1 MKFEESF
8 LPPSPDEISGRI
20 AAVQA
25 QMARENLDWYVC
37 FDPDNVYYLTNFA
50 NFVHER
56 PFIILIPAVGPV
68 RFIVPKLE
76 IPHVLSR
83 KVGEID
89 LVEYFE
95 FPAPSGG
102 NWYDLLQSVIGG
114 ARRVGVESVCQLQI
128 YDAIP
133 AERVRTDI
141 VDRLRFIKSP
151 YEISRMVYAGRIA
164 SAAMADLLA
173 KADVGRP
180 VSTVSS
186 EASKLMMGMIAR
198 DNPSIN
204 PFATR
209 AAAVFQSPRYSDD
222 PHNFTDLAMAMEEG
236 GPHVALVAPRLNG
249 YASEIERTF
258 FLGHVPEA
266 ARRPYD
272 VMMEARHLA
281 FALTLPGARMSDV
294 DKAVN
299 ALFVERGYA
308 DNLLH
313 RTGHGMGVTGH
324 EAPFLAEGDERIIE
338 PGMSLT
344 IEPGIYLPGVGGFR
358 HSDTI
363 IITEAGNRLLTH
375 GPESRDDLTL

>member
-1 MKFEESF
+1 
-8 LPPSPDEISGRI
+8 
-20 AAVQA
+20 
-25 QMARENLDWYVC
+25 
-37 FDPDNVYYLTNFA
+37 
-50 NFVHER
+50 
-56 PFIILIPAVGPV
+56 
-68 RFIVPKLE
+68 
-76 IPHVLSR
+76 
-83 KVGEID
+83 
-89 LVEYFE
+89 
-95 FPAPSGG
+95 
-102 NWYDLLQSVIGG
+102 
-114 ARRVGVESVCQLQI
+114 
-128 YDAIP
+128 
-133 AERVRTDI
+133 
-141 VDRLRFIKSP
+141 
-151 YEISRMVYAGRIA
+151 
-164 SAAMADLLA
+164 
-173 KADVGRP
+173 
-180 VSTVSS
+180 
-186 EASKLMMGMIAR
+186 
-198 DNPSIN
+198 
-204 PFATR
+204 
-209 AAAVFQSPRYSDD
+209 
-222 PHNFTDLAMAMEEG
+222 MAMEEG